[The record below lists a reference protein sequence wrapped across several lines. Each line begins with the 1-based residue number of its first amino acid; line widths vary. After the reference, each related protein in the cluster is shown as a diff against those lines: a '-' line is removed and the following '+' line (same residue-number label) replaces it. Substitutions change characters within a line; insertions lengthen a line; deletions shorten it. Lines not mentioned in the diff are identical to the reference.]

1 MTHANTGSA
10 RFRALDGKRRGLITR
25 CELYASYT
33 LRKICL
39 PDNYDSNNVDLQ
51 HDNQAVGAQ
60 SVNHLANKIMLALF
74 APSRPFFRM
83 DPSFALEQDMAQAQV
98 PVAEVA
104 ESLAQAEKQ
113 AIRTM
118 DKMALRPKLYEA
130 IKHLII
136 TGNVLVEFLD
146 DGIRVIGL
154 KNYVVRRSRSGLM
167 LELLLRDRM
176 EYGELSEEVR
186 AECARQGLHKND
198 DAAVELIR
206 WYKWTPGGDYVMS
219 QHVENIRLSKKF
231 DGKYPEDR
239 LPVRAMTWDLADGF
253 DYGTGLVEDYKGD
266 FAGLSM
272 LSRAQIEGAILASE
286 FRWLVNPAGM
296 TEVTDFEN
304 APNGA
309 AIPGIEGDVTLLQ
322 SGKAADLEVIRV
334 QSQDYINRIGRGFLL
349 GSAITRD
356 AERVTA
362 EEIRMQAQELETSL
376 GGAYS
381 RLAVDF
387 QIPMAY
393 WLLDMIDMDIRGTD
407 IEASIVTGLDAL
419 SRGNELE
426 NLQLFVQ
433 DVAALATIPPDVRAR
448 MKMGS
453 LIAAFAAGRR
463 IKSTDYVQNDQEW
476 QQTQQQMQDQ
486 ALQAQAQTAGV
497 EVAAQQAAEG
507 TA

>member
-1 MTHANTGSA
+1 MTHANTGTA
-10 RFRALDGKRRGLITR
+10 RWRQLDGKRRGFITR

-39 PDNYDSNNVDLQ
+39 PDNYESNNADLQ

-60 SVNHLANKIMLALF
+60 SVNHLSNKIMLALF

-83 DPSFALEQDMAQAQV
+83 DPSFMLEQELKQSQIDI
-98 PVAEVA
+98 AEI
-104 ESLAQAEKQ
+104 SMQLAQGEKQ
-113 AIRTM
+113 AIRAM
-118 DKMALRPKLYEA
+118 DRMALRPKLYEA

-136 TGNVLVEFLD
+136 TGNVLVEFLE
-146 DGIRVIGL
+146 DGLRVLGV
-154 KNYVVRRSRSGLM
+154 KNYVVRRSKSGLI
-167 LELLLRDRM
+167 LELLIRDKM
-176 EYGELSEEVR
+176 EFGELSEEVR
-186 AECARQGLHKND
+186 EECKRQGLHKKD
-198 DAAVELIR
+198 DDTVEHIR
-206 WYKWTPGGDYVMS
+206 WYQWTVGGDYKMS
-219 QHVENIRLSKKF
+219 QHVESIRLSKKF

-239 LPVRAMTWDLADGF
+239 LPVRCMTWDLADGF

-272 LSRAQIEGAILASE
+272 LSRAQIEGAVLASE

-296 TEVTDFEN
+296 TEVMDFQN
-304 APNGA
+304 AENGA
-309 AIPGIEGDVTLLQ
+309 AIPGVQGDITLLQ
-322 SGKAADLEVIRV
+322 SGKAADLAVIK
-334 QSQDYINRIGRGFLL
+334 DMAAEYINRIGRGFLL

-393 WLLDMIDMDIRGTD
+393 WLLDMIDMDIRGSD

-426 NLQLFVQ
+426 NLQLFIQ

-448 MKMGS
+448 IKMGP
-453 LIAAFAAGRR
+453 IINAFAAGRR
-463 IKSTDYVQNDQEW
+463 VTGNDFVMNDQEW
-476 QQTQQQMQDQ
+476 NAEQQRMQAMQ
-486 ALQAQAQTAGV
+486 LQSQAQEAGV
-497 EVAAQQAAEG
+497 QVAADAAANG
-507 TA
+507 AI